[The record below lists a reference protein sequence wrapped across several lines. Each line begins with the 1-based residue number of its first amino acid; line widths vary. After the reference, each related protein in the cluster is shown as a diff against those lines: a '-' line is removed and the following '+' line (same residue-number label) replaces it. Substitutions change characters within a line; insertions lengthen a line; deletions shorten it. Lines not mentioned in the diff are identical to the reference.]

1 MRKNRTS
8 NWFGLAALSLG
19 MVLLFM
25 NTTMIN
31 VALPAL
37 SAGLGA
43 STGELEWVVSSY
55 NLAFLAVLLPGGAL
69 GDRLGHR
76 RLLVAGVVG
85 FCAGACLAAV
95 STSVGVLIAARVVM
109 GLAASVF
116 TPMSLALIPQMFDE
130 ARRALATATWTAA
143 GAVGAPL
150 GPLIGGS
157 MIDRWGWRAMF
168 WLDIAVAVVVLAMC
182 LGLVPASRPATD
194 RRGLP
199 VVQII
204 ATALGLALITWGLIN
219 AEHTWSAP
227 ATWGPIAAGALAL
240 AVFAV
245 VELRARD
252 RLTDLG
258 LLTHHRFRVSSLVL
272 MGINFVLF
280 GLLFVTPDY
289 LQTILGHDAA
299 AGGLML
305 MPVALTAVIG
315 AVISSGLSRVRAA
328 RDLILPA
335 AMALAAAGL
344 WLCSTTSAT
353 SGYRPMFWGL
363 LVAGLGLGIGQAHGI
378 QAAMSAVPSE
388 RGGAGAALLNAIR
401 QLGAVLGI
409 ALLGSL
415 TGNRYG
421 QGVADLAATLP
432 DPAASAVSG
441 SVTTAFATAARMPDP
456 AASTLRV
463 AACGAYIHAMHV
475 VLAAC
480 AVVTGVAAVV
490 LLALAAARA
499 VVHPRPYYAPLSLT
513 TLLPAVQ

>member
-1 MRKNRTS
+1 MRNNRTS

-116 TPMSLALIPQMFDE
+116 TPMSLALIPQMFDD
-130 ARRALATATWTAA
+130 ARKALATATWTAA

-168 WLDIAVAVVVLAMC
+168 WLDIAVAVVLAMC
-182 LGLVPASRPATD
+182 LGLVPAGRPATD

-219 AEHTWSAP
+219 AEHTWSAL

-240 AVFAV
+240 AVFVV

-258 LLTHHRFRVSSLVL
+258 LLAHHRFRVSSLVL

-328 RDLILPA
+328 RELILPA

-344 WLCSTTSAT
+344 WLCSATSAM

-363 LVAGLGLGIGQAHGI
+363 LVAGLGLGIGQAYGI
-378 QAAMSAVPSE
+378 QAAMSAVPNE

-475 VLAAC
+475 VLVAC
-480 AVVTGVAAVV
+480 AVVTGAAAVV

-499 VVHPRPYYAPLSLT
+499 VMHPRP
-513 TLLPAVQ
+513 

>member
-1 MRKNRTS
+1 MREDHAS

-55 NLAFLAVLLPGGAL
+55 NLAFLVVLLPGGAL

-116 TPMSLALIPQMFDE
+116 TPMSLALIPQMFDD
-130 ARRALATATWTAA
+130 ARKALATATWTAA

-182 LGLVPASRPATD
+182 LRLVPVGRPA
-194 RRGLP
+194 
-199 VVQII
+199 
-204 ATALGLALITWGLIN
+204 AGLALITWGLIN

-227 ATWGPIAAGALAL
+227 ATWSPIAAGALAL
-240 AVFAV
+240 AVFVV

-258 LLTHHRFRVSSLVL
+258 LLAHYRFRVSSLVL

-305 MPVALTAVIG
+305 MPVALTAVVG

-328 RDLILPA
+328 RELILPA

-363 LVAGLGLGIGQAHGI
+363 LIAGLGLGIGQAHGI

-409 ALLGSL
+409 ALLGSM

-441 SVTTAFATAARMPDP
+441 SVMTAFAAAARMPDP
-456 AASTLRV
+456 AASTLRA
-463 AACGAYIHAMHV
+463 AACGAYIHAMQV

-480 AVVTGVAAVV
+480 AVVTGMAAVV
-490 LLALAAARA
+490 LLALA
-499 VVHPRPYYAPLSLT
+499 VVHPRRRTAPAAAR
-513 TLLPAVQ
+513 PAHRIAPPL

>member
-1 MRKNRTS
+1 MREDHAS

-43 STGELEWVVSSY
+43 STGGLEWVVSSY
-55 NLAFLAVLLPGGAL
+55 NLAFLVVLLPGGAL

-95 STSVGVLIAARVVM
+95 STSAGVLIAARVVM

-116 TPMSLALIPQMFDE
+116 TPMSLALIPQMFDD
-130 ARRALATATWTAA
+130 ARKALATATWTAA

-182 LGLVPASRPATD
+182 LRLVPVGRPAAG
-194 RRGLP
+194 RRSLP
-199 VVQII
+199 VVQVV
-204 ATALGLALITWGLIN
+204 AAALGLALITWGLIN

-227 ATWGPIAAGALAL
+227 ATWSPIAAGALAL
-240 AVFAV
+240 AVFVV

-258 LLTHHRFRVSSLVL
+258 LLAHYRFRVSSLVL

-305 MPVALTAVIG
+305 MPVALTAVVG

-328 RDLILPA
+328 RELILPA

-363 LVAGLGLGIGQAHGI
+363 LIAGLGLGIGQAHGI

-441 SVTTAFATAARMPDP
+441 SVTTAFAAAARMSDP
-456 AASTLRV
+456 AASTLRA

-480 AVVTGVAAVV
+480 AVVTGMAAVV
-490 LLALAAARA
+490 LLALA
-499 VVHPRPYYAPLSLT
+499 VVHPRRRTAPAAAR
-513 TLLPAVQ
+513 PAHRIAPPP